1 MLPKTVKCPLC
12 ERFYQRGNL
21 TKSYQVRCP
30 YCGFKSHIWEVE
42 LYVSHNGTYKKAP
55 TKYRRALK
63 HLKQKYLNKY
73 R

>member
-12 ERFYQRGNL
+12 GCFYERGHL

-30 YCGFKSHIWEVE
+30 YCGFKSYIWEVE
-42 LYVSHNGTYKKAP
+42 LYINHNGTYKKAP